1 MYENNGFSKLAKLMF
16 TKSLS
21 VCLIAS
27 FFLWIIYQLLMHI
40 KLGLPIECLF
50 MAQVCVVLLIAPYLA
65 AYAVHTGFSVA
76 RFNAYTARLLTFS
89 PTFSGQRVL
98 RQLVMSQ
105 VPVFGWVFLS
115 TFVALCVTNLPFMK
129 ALEIVG
135 ILGIYSL
142 SAGAV
147 GMCGAYAFRDALFGA
162 EFATFLWCILIGSAF
177 LLNPLE
183 RYVDNLQPFI
193 APVLHLNPLIAVCG
207 IFEGMD
213 IFRKPVLYELTPVTS
228 YDYRYPNPWYLVGV
242 WQLVIGGCCFLGA
255 WKRAMNCPTTNQ
267 PSV

>member
-1 MYENNGFSKLAKLMF
+1 MIIINRNYFL
-16 TKSLS
+16 KSLS
-21 VCLIAS
+21 VCIIAS
-27 FFLWIIYQLLMHI
+27 FLLWIIYQLLMRI

-65 AYAVHTGFSVA
+65 AHTVHADFSGI
-76 RFNAYTARLLTFS
+76 RFNADAAPTTQLLTRNHV
-89 PTFSGQRVL
+89 FSGRWLL
-98 RQLVMSQ
+98 RQLVMRQ
-105 VPVFGWVFLS
+105 VPVFVWVFLS
-115 TFVALCVTNLPFMK
+115 TCVALFVTNLPFKK
-129 ALEIVG
+129 ALQMVG

-147 GMCGAYAFRDALFGA
+147 GMWGAYVFRDALFGA
-162 EFATFLWCILIGSAF
+162 EFATLLWCVLIGGVF

-183 RYVDNLQPFI
+183 RYVGNLQPFI

-228 YDYRYPNPWYLVGV
+228 YDYRYPNPWYLIGV
-242 WQLVIGGCCFLGA
+242 WQLGIGGCCFLGA
-255 WKRAMNCPTTNQ
+255 WRMFGSRGSIA
-267 PSV
+267 

>member
-1 MYENNGFSKLAKLMF
+1 MSDRNYFLKA
-16 TKSLS
+16 LS
-21 VCLIAS
+21 ACIIAS
-27 FFLWIIYQLLMHI
+27 FLLWIIYQLLMRL

-65 AYAVHTGFSVA
+65 AYAVHTGFSGT
-76 RFNAYTARLLTFS
+76 RFNACAVPSTARLLTLS
-89 PTFSGQRVL
+89 PIFSGQWLL
-98 RQLVMSQ
+98 RQLVISQ
-105 VPVFGWVFLS
+105 VPVLGWVFLS
-115 TFVALCVTNLPFMK
+115 TFVALFVTNLPFTK
-129 ALEIVG
+129 ALQMIG
-135 ILGIYSL
+135 ILGVYSL

-147 GMCGAYAFRDALFGA
+147 GMWGAYIFRDALFGA
-162 EFATFLWCILIGSAF
+162 EFATLLWCFLIGGVF

-228 YDYRYPNPWYLVGV
+228 YDYRYPNPWYLMGV
-242 WQLVIGGCCFLGA
+242 WQLGIGGCCFLGA
-255 WKRAMNCPTTNQ
+255 WRMFGSRGSIA
-267 PSV
+267 

>member
-1 MYENNGFSKLAKLMF
+1 MIIINRNYFV
-16 TKSLS
+16 KSLS
-21 VCLIAS
+21 VCIIAS
-27 FFLWIIYQLLMHI
+27 FLLWIIYHLLMGI

-65 AYAVHTGFSVA
+65 AYTVHAGFSGIC
-76 RFNAYTARLLTFS
+76 NHS
-89 PTFSGQRVL
+89 FSGWWLL
-98 RQLVMSQ
+98 RQLVMRQ
-105 VPVFGWVFLS
+105 VPVFVWVFLS
-115 TFVALCVTNLPFMK
+115 TCVALFVTTLPFAK
-129 ALEIVG
+129 ALQMVG
-135 ILGIYSL
+135 ILGIYSV

-147 GMCGAYAFRDALFGA
+147 GMWGAYIFRDALFGA
-162 EFATFLWCILIGSAF
+162 EFATLLWCVLIGGVF

-228 YDYRYPNPWYLVGV
+228 YDYRYPNPWYLLGV
-242 WQLVIGGCCFLGA
+242 WQLGIGGCCFLGA
-255 WKRAMNCPTTNQ
+255 WRMLGSRGSIA
-267 PSV
+267 

>member
-1 MYENNGFSKLAKLMF
+1 MIINDRNYF
-16 TKSLS
+16 TKPLS
-21 VCLIAS
+21 VCIIAS
-27 FFLWIIYQLLMHI
+27 FLLWIIYQLLMHI

-65 AYAVHTGFSVA
+65 AYTVHTGFSGI
-76 RFNAYTARLLTFS
+76 RFNADAASSTTRLLTRNHS
-89 PTFSGQRVL
+89 FSGRWLL

-105 VPVFGWVFLS
+105 VPVLGWVFLS
-115 TFVALCVTNLPFMK
+115 TFVALFTMNLPFTK
-129 ALEIVG
+129 ALQMVG

-147 GMCGAYAFRDALFGA
+147 GMWGAYIFRDALFGA
-162 EFATFLWCILIGSAF
+162 EFATFLWCVLIGGVF

-193 APVLHLNPLIAVCG
+193 APVLHLNPLIVVCG

-242 WQLVIGGCCFLGA
+242 WQLGIGGCCFLGA
-255 WKRAMNCPTTNQ
+255 WRMFGSRGSIA
-267 PSV
+267 

>member
-1 MYENNGFSKLAKLMF
+1 MIINNRSYCI
-16 TKSLS
+16 KSLS
-21 VCLIAS
+21 VCSIAS
-27 FFLWIIYQLLMHI
+27 VLLWIIYQLLIGI

-50 MAQVCVVLLIAPYLA
+50 MAQVCVVLLIAPYLT
-65 AYAVHTGFSVA
+65 AYAVHTRFSGI
-76 RFNAYTARLLTFS
+76 RFGPDAAASTRWLTRNYI
-89 PTFSGQRVL
+89 FSGQWL
-98 RQLVMSQ
+98 SRQLVMSQ
-105 VPVFGWVFLS
+105 VPVLGWIFLS
-115 TFVALCVTNLPFMK
+115 TCVALFVTNLPFTK

-147 GMCGAYAFRDALFGA
+147 GMCGAYVFRDALFGA
-162 EFATFLWCILIGSAF
+162 EFATLLWCVLMGGPF

-228 YDYRYPNPWYLVGV
+228 YDHRYPNPWYLIGV
-242 WQLVIGGCCFLGA
+242 WQLGIGGCCFLGA
-255 WKRAMNCPTTNQ
+255 WWMCRPRSYNT
-267 PSV
+267 